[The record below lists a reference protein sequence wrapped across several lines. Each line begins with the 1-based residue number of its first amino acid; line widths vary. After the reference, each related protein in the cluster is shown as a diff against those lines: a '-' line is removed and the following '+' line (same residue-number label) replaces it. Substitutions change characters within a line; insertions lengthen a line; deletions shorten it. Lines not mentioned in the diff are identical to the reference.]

1 MELVKGLVVT
11 TSAAAAA
18 EVGRKE
24 GRKDGYETPLFK
36 TSATA
41 VVQFAGG
48 LVFTTSAAAVAK
60 IAKRSAFTTPQLH

>member
-1 MELVKGLVVT
+1 M
-11 TSAAAAA
+11 
-18 EVGRKE
+18 
-24 GRKDGYETPLFK
+24 DGYETPLFK

-48 LVFTTSAAAVAK
+48 LVFTTSAAAVAE